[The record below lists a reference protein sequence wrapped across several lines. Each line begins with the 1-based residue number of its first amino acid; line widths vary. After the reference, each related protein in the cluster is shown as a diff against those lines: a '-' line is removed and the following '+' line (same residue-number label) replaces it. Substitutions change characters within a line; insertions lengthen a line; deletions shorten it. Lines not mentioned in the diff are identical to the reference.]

1 MKRFFLLFTFFSSI
15 VLISVEAQTPVPN
28 GDFESWISYGSY
40 ENPQYWDTPNQAISL
55 AFPSGTK
62 VVTKSSDHESGIYSA
77 RLESKQLTFP
87 SLVVPGLMTLGTL
100 TINIFTQ
107 TITLTGGVPI
117 NDVPTHLKGFYKYQP
132 KGGNSCGIGIGFT
145 KWNGTVRD
153 TVGIGA
159 FTTQDTVTVW
169 TPFSALIYYI
179 QPSVPDTFDIL
190 AISSADNNPTAGSV
204 LYVDNLYLDY
214 STSGID
220 EEDPAAGIDIYQDR
234 EARNIL
240 VYFNFIKPETT
251 TILLYNM
258 MGQVVGGVPSETVM
272 KGRNILDYQ
281 GLPGGVYVL
290 EILHSG
296 KKYCRKFVLN
306 N

>member
-1 MKRFFLLFTFFSSI
+1 MKRFFLLFTLFSSI
-15 VLISVEAQTPVPN
+15 LLIPVKAQTPVPN
-28 GDFESWISYGSY
+28 GDFESWTSYGSY

-55 AFPSGTK
+55 ALPFGTK

-87 SLVVPGLMTLGTL
+87 SLVVPGVITLGTL

-107 TITLTGGVPI
+107 TFTLTGGVPI

-132 KGGNSCGIGIGFT
+132 KGGDSCAIGIGFT
-145 KWNGTVRD
+145 KWNGTTRD
-153 TVGIGA
+153 SVGFGV
-159 FTTQDTVTVW
+159 FTTHDTVTVW
-169 TPFSALIYYI
+169 TPFSALIYYV
-179 QPSVPDTFDIL
+179 QPLAPDTFDIL
-190 AISSADNNPTAGSV
+190 AISSADNTPIAGSV
-204 LYVDNLYLDY
+204 LYVDSLYLDY

-240 VYFNFIKPETT
+240 VYFNFIRPETT

-258 MGQVVGGVPSETVM
+258 MGRVVGGVPSETVM

-281 GLPGGVYVL
+281 GLPGGIYVL

-306 N
+306 Q